1 MTRNGVQLTKDLLN
15 VQRAAK
21 IKGTRLLTK
30 SLTVVMRRQVEK
42 VLELFESS
50 LIRMAGVSATRQAKA
65 VTITV
70 QADQHSELWVQ
81 ALNQAFRILGKDAEA
96 TIQPVM
102 QSVADDIH
110 EKSTMLL
117 TGGKPSVPAKR
128 VMQQSI
134 SEIAKDVSGINKTT
148 QSRLARLISKGID
161 GGKSPGELM
170 EEIRTKIPQIATNR
184 VPTIVRTELGR
195 AADRAAIRSMKDS
208 GTVTHVSVSGC
219 EAIEQGIPTFRG
231 TPTCNIK
238 NVPIEYSGDL
248 QFHINHTGA
257 LTASGFRQENGST
270 PSLPLKGGEGIGT
283 WEDRGRPVPAFVSDG
298 GPPKP
303 PKPPEPP
310 QPPAAPIA
318 PKPLPPT
325 PPLPAAAPMVPVKP
339 KPTPKPK
346 PVVAPKPTPAPVPIP
361 AVVDP
366 VPAIAPTPVL
376 APIIPDPVPATPF
389 APPVAS
395 IADSS
400 PTPSPSP
407 AWSTWSDVDE
417 FNKSL
422 TQKQK
427 DALQDYVGDSRMV
440 NDPLRRGTPLRS
452 VDAEL
457 IDDLDNIFAKAPAI
471 PKGTKVYRVIDED
484 DFESFYSGK
493 NEWVDKGFVSTS
505 STAAARDALIDE
517 LAERNLK
524 PVVLEIE
531 MGEGMSG
538 LPLWAQGEGYFAY
551 QKEVLLPR
559 GRRFVFL
566 GKEGDV
572 VKLRVEV
579 DDVAVIPA
587 PIVPDPVPAPAALPA
602 PKPAVAPKPTRPA
615 VKYVRVSKVPA
626 VKVNDNPVVARGLSI
641 DETINKL
648 NTLVNQPITVQATAT
663 TERAVF
669 KNANDVREAIQA
681 LDREYEPAKL
691 MQYFDYDTRDW
702 KPETPKEV
710 ISAFDAYQAKNKSLM
725 LAESKI
731 RQGAGEV
738 SMAGYASAP
747 YNPTPSTDDLIREQL
762 FRPPVAADKKLRFT
776 LNAKGVR
783 QSTLDE
789 IKKGVELF
797 ERMIPQAALDKM
809 SARGITVQVS
819 SSIKRGSYNNDTRMI
834 KIAADGAAPGTT
846 IMHELGH
853 ALENTFM
860 DIKAEGSRYLYK
872 RAGGKQSVTRK
883 GRGTERYFKDE
894 WEKRGGHI
902 YTGRD
907 YGRLSNE
914 ILTMGIERM
923 LHQPS
928 SFLRDD
934 PEHFAHVLKHLNNLK

>member
-1 MTRNGVQLTKDLLN
+1 MEAFLTNNGRQLSKDLLN

-21 IKGTRLLTK
+21 AKGARMLTK
-30 SLTVVMRRQVEK
+30 PLTAVMRGQVEK
-42 VLELFESS
+42 VLELFERN
-50 LIRMAGVSATRQAKA
+50 LQRYAGVSATRGAKA
-65 VTITV
+65 LVTLQV
-70 QADQHSELWVQ
+70 EQHGALWAQAIND
-81 ALNQAFRILGKDAEA
+81 AFRILGKDVQA

-102 QSVADDIH
+102 QSVADDVLD
-110 EKSTMLL
+110 KTTTLL
-117 TGGKPSVPAKR
+117 TGGKPSVISKR
-128 VMQQSI
+128 VMQQSVND
-134 SEIAKDVSGINKTT
+134 IARDVTGINKTT
-148 QSRLARLISKGID
+148 QGRLARLISKAID
-161 GGKSPGELM
+161 EGQSPGEVM
-170 EEIRTKIPQIATNR
+170 EAVRRKLPQIGTNR
-184 VPTIVRTELGR
+184 VPTIVRTEMGR
-195 AADRAAIRSMKDS
+195 ISDRAVIRSMKDS
-208 GTVTHVSVSGC
+208 AVVTHVSVSGC

-238 NVPIEYSGDL
+238 NVPIEYAGDL

-257 LTASGFRQENGST
+257 ITASGFRQQNGST
-270 PSLPLKGGEGIGT
+270 PALPLKGGEGIGT

-303 PKPPEPP
+303 PQAPP
-310 QPPAAPIA
+310 QPPAAPIT
-318 PKPLPPT
+318 PTPLPPT
-325 PPLPAAAPMVPVKP
+325 PPLAPAAPMVPVKP
-339 KPTPKPK
+339 NPTPKPK
-346 PVVAPKPTPAPVPIP
+346 PVVAPKPTPTPAPMPS
-361 AVVDP
+361 VVDP
-366 VPAIAPTPVL
+366 VPVIAP
-376 APIIPDPVPATPF
+376 APIV
-389 APPVAS
+389 
-395 IADSS
+395 
-400 PTPSPSP
+400 
-407 AWSTWSDVDE
+407 
-417 FNKSL
+417 
-422 TQKQK
+422 
-427 DALQDYVGDSRMV
+427 
-440 NDPLRRGTPLRS
+440 
-452 VDAEL
+452 
-457 IDDLDNIFAKAPAI
+457 
-471 PKGTKVYRVIDED
+471 
-484 DFESFYSGK
+484 
-493 NEWVDKGFVSTS
+493 
-505 STAAARDALIDE
+505 
-517 LAERNLK
+517 
-524 PVVLEIE
+524 
-531 MGEGMSG
+531 
-538 LPLWAQGEGYFAY
+538 
-551 QKEVLLPR
+551 
-559 GRRFVFL
+559 
-566 GKEGDV
+566 
-572 VKLRVEV
+572 
-579 DDVAVIPA
+579 A
-587 PIVPDPVPAPAALPA
+587 PIVPDPVPAPSALPA
-602 PKPAVAPKPTRPA
+602 PKPVVAPKPTRPG

-626 VKVNDNPVVARGLSI
+626 VNVNDNPIVARGLST

-648 NTLVNQPITVQATAT
+648 NTLVNQPIMVQATAT

-669 KNANDVREAIQA
+669 KNANDVRKAIQE

-738 SMAGYASAP
+738 SMSGYASAP
-747 YNPTPSTDDLIREQL
+747 YNPTPSIDDLIREQL

-776 LNAKGVR
+776 LNATGVR

-809 SARGITVQVS
+809 SERGITVQVS
-819 SSIKRGSYNNDTRMI
+819 SSIKRGSYNNDIRMI

-872 RAGGKQSVTRK
+872 RAGGKPSITRK
-883 GRGTERYFKDE
+883 GRGNERYFKDE

-923 LHQPS
+923 VHQPS